1 MKRATSVIV
10 AAFAALAV
18 SGTASAQSPLS
29 VEVRGGAAIP
39 TGEFADNAKTNVGY
53 GATVGL
59 RVAPMV
65 SLYGGYSRAE
75 FGLTDT
81 ASDATDA
88 GFQVGARVGIPG
100 LGTGISPWVKGGVIF
115 HELEIETSYLGSTT
129 GDSEPGFEMGAG
141 LSFPL
146 GPQVTVT
153 PGVGF
158 RRYNHVLFQDQGT
171 RSVSYVNADL
181 GLRIRI

>member
-1 MKRATSVIV
+1 MKKATSVIL

-39 TGEFADNAKTNVGY
+39 TGDFADNAKTNVGY

-59 RVAPMV
+59 RVAPMISV
-65 SLYGGYSRAE
+65 YGGYSRAE
-75 FGLTDT
+75 FGLTQT

-88 GFQVGARVGIPG
+88 GFEVGARVGIPG
-100 LGTGISPWVKGGVIF
+100 LGTGISPWVKAGALF
-115 HELEIETSYLGSTT
+115 HELELEQRAIGTAR
-129 GDSEPGFEMGAG
+129 GDSEPGFEVGAG
-141 LSFPL
+141 LAFPL

-153 PGVGF
+153 PGVAF
-158 RRYNHVLFQDQGT
+158 RRYNTEFFGQGT
-171 RSVSYVNADL
+171 TQVSYVNADL
-181 GLRIRI
+181 GLHIRL